1 MAILAISASWHELSS
16 GIVGLMA
23 HLVFD
28 VFDASGVESDRLNG
42 SHLSD
47 YHEMTFSLE
56 LFRFR
61 CLQDV
66 LVTI

>member
-1 MAILAISASWHELSS
+1 MAFLVISVSWHELLSS
-16 GIVGLMA
+16 IVALMA
-23 HLVFD
+23 HLTFD

-47 YHEMTFSLE
+47 YHVMTFSLE